1 MIPYNKPFIIGKEL
15 EYIRQAV
22 ESGKIS
28 GDGKFSKLSQ
38 SLLEKRFGYGKVLLT
53 SSCTDALEM
62 TAILLNISEGDEVIM
77 PSFTFV
83 STANAFILRG
93 AKIIFAE
100 IRPDTL
106 NIDES
111 KIEALITPKTKA
123 LVIVHYAGISCD
135 MEKISAI
142 TQKYS
147 IALVED
153 AALAIDSY
161 YNGKALG
168 SFGQL
173 STLSFHETKNII
185 SGEGGALIINDP
197 QYYERAEIIREKGT
211 NRAKLFR
218 GEINK
223 YEWVD
228 IGSSYLPSEIIAAFL
243 YAQLEN
249 MDTILKR
256 RITLWNHYFQKLKPL
271 QELSVVTLPVLPEG
285 TTMNG
290 QLFYI
295 LCKDEIDR
303 NALLEFLNQEKIK
316 AVFHYL
322 PLHLSPFFMNKHD
335 GRSLPVTESAS
346 GRLIRLPLF
355 YEMKDEEQDYIIS
368 KIFDFFKINHY
379 PKH

>member
-28 GDGKFSKLSQ
+28 GDGKFSKLCQ
-38 SLLEKRFGYGKVLLT
+38 SFLEKRFGFGKVLLT

-62 TAILLNISEGDEVIM
+62 AAILLDISEGDEVIM

-93 AKIIFAE
+93 AKIVFAD

-111 KIEALITPKTKA
+111 TIEALITPRTKA
-123 LVIVHYAGISCD
+123 LVIVHYAGVSCNMD
-135 MEKISAI
+135 KISAI
-142 TQKYS
+142 TQKHS

-153 AALAIDSY
+153 AALAINSY
-161 YNGKALG
+161 YRGKALG

-185 SGEGGALIINDP
+185 AGEGGALIINDP
-197 QYYERAEIIREKGT
+197 QYFDRAEIIREKGT

-249 MDTILKR
+249 MDTIIKK
-256 RITLWNHYFQKLKPL
+256 RITLWNQYFQKLKPL
-271 QELSVVTLPVLPEG
+271 QDLSVVTLPILSEG
-285 TTMNG
+285 ATMNG
-290 QLFYI
+290 QLFYL
-295 LCKDEIDR
+295 LCKDEKDR
-303 NALLEFLNQEKIK
+303 NNLLEFLNQQKIK

-322 PLHLSPFFMNKHD
+322 PLHLSPFYINKHD
-335 GRSLPVTESAS
+335 GRCLPVTESTS
-346 GRLIRLPLF
+346 DRLIRLPLF
-355 YEMKDEEQDYIIS
+355 YEMKDEEQNYIIT
-368 KIFDFFKINHY
+368 KIFDFFKINR
-379 PKH
+379 

>member
-28 GDGKFSKLSQ
+28 GDGKFSKLCQ
-38 SLLEKRFGYGKVLLT
+38 SFLEKRFGFGKVLLT

-62 TAILLNISEGDEVIM
+62 AAILLDISEGDEVIM

-93 AKIIFAE
+93 AKIVFAD

-111 KIEALITPKTKA
+111 KIEALITPRTKA
-123 LVIVHYAGISCD
+123 LVIVHYAGVSCD

-142 TQKYS
+142 IQKHS

-153 AALAIDSY
+153 AALAINSSY
-161 YNGKALG
+161 RGKALG

-185 SGEGGALIINDP
+185 AGEGGALIINDS
-197 QYYERAEIIREKGT
+197 QYFERAEIIREKGT

-249 MDTILKR
+249 MDTIIKK
-256 RITLWNHYFQKLKPL
+256 RITLWNQYFQKLKPL
-271 QELSVVTLPVLPEG
+271 QDLSVVTLPILSEG
-285 TTMNG
+285 ATMNG
-290 QLFYI
+290 QLFYL
-295 LCKDEIDR
+295 LCKDEKDR
-303 NALLEFLNQEKIK
+303 NNLLEFLNQQKIK

-322 PLHLSPFFMNKHD
+322 PLHLSPFYINKHD
-335 GRSLPVTESAS
+335 GGSLPVTESTS
-346 GRLIRLPLF
+346 DRLIRLPLF
-355 YEMKDEEQDYIIS
+355 YEMKDEEQNYIIT
-368 KIFDFFKINHY
+368 KIFDFFKINR
-379 PKH
+379 

>member
-28 GDGKFSKLSQ
+28 GDGRFSKRCQ
-38 SLLEKRFGYGKVLLT
+38 SFLETRYGFGKVLLT

-62 TAILLNISEGDEVIM
+62 AAILLDISEGDEVIM

-93 AKIIFAE
+93 AKVVFAD

-106 NIDES
+106 NIDEDT
-111 KIEALITPKTKA
+111 IEALITPRTKA
-123 LVIVHYAGISCD
+123 LVIVHYAGIACNMD
-135 MEKISAI
+135 KITAI
-142 TQKYS
+142 TQKHS

-161 YNGKALG
+161 YRGKALG
-168 SFGQL
+168 TFGQL

-185 SGEGGALIINDP
+185 SGEGGALIVNDP
-197 QYYERAEIIREKGT
+197 QYFERAEIIREKGT

-249 MDTILKR
+249 IDTIITR
-256 RITLWNHYFQKLKPL
+256 RKYLWQHYFQRLKPL
-271 QELSVVTLPVLPEG
+271 QEASFLTLPVLSED

-290 QLFYI
+290 QLFYL
-295 LCKDEIDR
+295 LCKDAHSR
-303 NALLEFLNQEKIK
+303 TRLLDYLNQEHIK

-322 PLHLSPFFMNKHD
+322 PLHLSPYYKDKHD
-335 GRSLPVTESAS
+335 GRRLSVTESVS
-346 GRLIRLPLF
+346 DRLIRLPLY
-355 YEMKDEEQDYIIS
+355 YEMKDEDQNYIIS
-368 KIFDFFKINHY
+368 KIFDFFKVIC
-379 PKH
+379 

>member
-28 GDGKFSKLSQ
+28 GDGKFSKLCQ
-38 SLLEKRFGYGKVLLT
+38 SFLEKRFGYGKVLLT

-62 TAILLNISEGDEVIM
+62 SAILLDISDGDEVIM

-93 AKIIFAE
+93 AKIVFAD

-106 NIDES
+106 NIDEN
-111 KIEALITPKTKA
+111 KIEALITSRTKA
-123 LVIVHYAGISCD
+123 VVIVHYAGISCN

-147 IALVED
+147 ITLVED

-161 YNGKALG
+161 YKGKALG

-197 QYYERAEIIREKGT
+197 QYFERAEIIREKGT

-249 MDTILKR
+249 MDTILKK
-256 RITLWNHYFQKLKPL
+256 RITLWNQYFQKLKPL
-271 QELSVVTLPVLPEG
+271 QDLSVVTLPVLSEG
-285 TTMNG
+285 SAMNG
-290 QLFYI
+290 QLFYL
-295 LCKDEIDR
+295 LCKDEKDR
-303 NALLEFLNQEKIK
+303 NALLDFLNQEKIK

-322 PLHLSPFFMNKHD
+322 PLHLSPYFLNKHD
-335 GRSLPVTESAS
+335 GRSLPVTESIS
-346 GRLIRLPLF
+346 GRLMRLPLF
-355 YEMKDEEQDYIIS
+355 YEMKDEELDYIIS
-368 KIFDFFKINHY
+368 KIFDFFKINR
-379 PKH
+379 

>member
-28 GDGKFSKLSQ
+28 GDGKFSKLCQ

-62 TAILLNISEGDEVIM
+62 CGILLNISEDDEVIM

-93 AKIIFAE
+93 AKIVFAD

-123 LVIVHYAGISCD
+123 LVIVHYAGVSCN

-142 TQKYS
+142 TEKHS

-161 YNGKALG
+161 YKGKALG

-185 SGEGGALIINDP
+185 AGEGGALIINDP
-197 QYYERAEIIREKGT
+197 QYFERAEIIREKGT

-249 MDTILKR
+249 MDTVIKKR
-256 RITLWNHYFQKLKPL
+256 ISLWNLYFQKLKPL
-271 QELSVVTLPVLPEG
+271 QELSVITLPILSEG
-285 TTMNG
+285 STMNG
-290 QLFYI
+290 QLFYL
-295 LCKDEIDR
+295 LCNNEKDR
-303 NALLEFLNQEKIK
+303 NNLLDFLNQQKIK

-322 PLHLSPFFMNKHD
+322 PLHLSPFYINKHD
-335 GRSLPVTESAS
+335 GRSLPVTESTS

-355 YEMKDEEQDYIIS
+355 YEMKDDEQNYIIS
-368 KIFDFFKINHY
+368 KIFDFFNINH
-379 PKH
+379 

>member
-93 AKIIFAE
+93 AKVVFAE

-142 TQKYS
+142 TQKHS

-161 YNGKALG
+161 YKGKALG

-197 QYYERAEIIREKGT
+197 QYYDRAEIIREKGT

-271 QELSVVTLPVLPEG
+271 QELSVVTLPVLSEG
-285 TTMNG
+285 STMNG

-295 LCKDEIDR
+295 LCKDEKDR
-303 NALLEFLNQEKIK
+303 NALLDFLNLEKIK

-355 YEMKDEEQDYIIS
+355 YEMKDEEQNYIIS

-379 PKH
+379 TEH